1 MTDPKPAIGMLG
13 RTASGLFWMMRY
25 LERMENT
32 ARLVEAGFRMS
43 LTRSRT
49 QRSEWESVLAT
60 AGSKAA
66 YLDAHDDYH
75 TDNVVRF
82 MLSDPDHPGSAVSA
96 MKAARQNARMTRT
109 ALTRDVWEA
118 VNGAYLT
125 LTEALCPDRGREE
138 LPDRLEAIQQQAAL
152 VRGTLSGTMLRNDIF
167 RFMVAGVM
175 IERADNTA
183 RILDTKYYVLLPAS
197 ASVGSELDHVQWE
210 MILRSASAER
220 AFHWLHGGEITP
232 AAIVNFLVHDVR
244 LPRSVAYCYASLHNT
259 VALLDRE
266 YRRETDLL
274 SAVRSVRDHVANST
288 SDTIIR
294 SGLHEFLRD
303 LIERNAAL
311 SQQFAETY
319 RFQG

>member
-1 MTDPKPAIGMLG
+1 MLG

-25 LERMENT
+25 LERMENI

-43 LTRSRT
+43 LTRSRSE
-49 QRSEWESVLAT
+49 RSEWESVLTT
-60 AGSKAA
+60 AGLKAA
-66 YLDAHDDYH
+66 YLEAHDDYR
-75 TDNVVRF
+75 TNNVVNF
-82 MLSDPDHPGSAVSA
+82 MLSDEDNPGSALSA
-96 MKAARQNARMTRT
+96 LKLARQNARMTRT

-125 LTEALCPDRGREE
+125 LTETALSPGSRDE
-138 LPDRLEAIQQQAAL
+138 LPDRIEAVQQQAAL
-152 VRGTLSGTMLRNDIF
+152 VRGTISGTMLRNDIF
-167 RFMVAGVM
+167 RFMMAGVM
-175 IERADNTA
+175 TERVDDTA

-197 ASVGSELDHVQWE
+197 ASVGSKLDHVQWE

-244 LPRSVAYCYASLHNT
+244 LPRSIAYCYATLDNT

-266 YRRETDLL
+266 YDRKTDLL
-274 SAVRSVRDHVANST
+274 DSVKSLRSHVTGS
-288 SDTIIR
+288 SSETIIH

-303 LIERNAAL
+303 LIDRNAAL
-311 SQQFAETY
+311 TEQFAETY
-319 RFQG
+319 RFHS